1 MKEIC
6 KGCKKFGVRK
16 GCYRGCDSMP
26 KNNLKEKPMKSK
38 TLQKKIE
45 KLEIEPNIVEVGT
58 EWSSVG
64 NYCMKAT
71 KTEKI
76 QNGYKK
82 LPSYQ
87 EIIFKINELIE
98 AVNNLNSNEN
108 K

>member
-6 KGCKKFGVRK
+6 KGCKKFGIRK

-45 KLEIEPNIVEVGT
+45 ELKMIYIAPHMESTGTLGVQGNSSEINYAGALEVPNNKILMEKL
-58 EWSSVG
+58 
-64 NYCMKAT
+64 
-71 KTEKI
+71 
-76 QNGYKK
+76 
-82 LPSYQ
+82 
-87 EIIFKINELIE
+87 NELIE

>member
-26 KNNLKEKPMKSK
+26 KNNLKDNPMKSK

-58 EWSSVG
+58 EWSSGG
-64 NYCMKAT
+64 NVEEGLKSFNSL
-71 KTEKI
+71 E
-76 QNGYKK
+76 GYKDRILK
-82 LPSYQ
+82 YGIYAVAISY
-87 EIIFKINELIE
+87 I
-98 AVNNLNSNEN
+98 SEN